1 MEQITYISISY
12 SFIDITLISGYL
24 LFHYKY
30 RRFRLRVNCRRI
42 YCKYIESTLSLLR
55 WGNPKVP
62 PYPLLPPY
70 SLTLAMNNIILQSF
84 QSKVGHHHTELNIN
98 ATFSLPNNP
107 THLAIVSD
115 TSKNIDIHV
124 KCTHTMNQN
133 DSHKPS
139 YDIFQE

>member
-30 RRFRLRVNCRRI
+30 RRIRLRVNCRRI
-42 YCKYIESTLSLLR
+42 YCKYIDSILSLLR

-62 PYPLLPPY
+62 PYPLLPPN
-70 SLTLAMNNIILQSF
+70 SLTLTMNNIILQSF
-84 QSKVGHHHTELNIN
+84 HPKVGHHHNELNIT
-98 ATFSLPNNP
+98 TFPLPNNP
-107 THLAIVSD
+107 THVAIVSD